1 MFSRLSI
8 KLGVWA
14 AVAVVAA
21 FVINVA
27 LVHLHWENTRADE
40 IEAVITI
47 ALMVFLY
54 YFARK
59 LVFRPMKEIEN
70 MAERI
75 KAGDLDARINIT
87 SSRELTVLTETLNSM
102 VEKLADSNRQ
112 LQKYS
117 RSLEREVEE
126 RTMKL
131 NAERDLRIALLTHD
145 LKSPLTS
152 ILGYSELLLSG
163 GRYKLEGEQEEY
175 VESIM
180 RSGER
185 LLDMAEQ
192 YLDLTKMEAGLSGV
206 KLAPVDPE
214 MLLKEAVSG
223 LEVQALEKKIAL
235 SCDIAPGL
243 PTLLAD
249 ERKMARV
256 FANLIT
262 NAIKY
267 TPEGGAVTV
276 KSYPAALETGEPA
289 WAVTVSDTGYGIA
302 DDDIK
307 NIFKTYY
314 RSSSSA
320 GTRGTGLGLAVVKS
334 FVEAHG
340 GTVRVESSK
349 GTGSSFTVLIPVRQ
363 AKQEKTEGE
372 AAA

>member
-1 MFSRLSI
+1 MFRRLSV
-8 KLGVWA
+8 KLGIWSIV
-14 AVAVVAA
+14 AVAAA
-21 FVINVA
+21 FTINVG
-27 LVHLHWENTRADE
+27 LDYLHGENTRAAKM
-40 IEAVITI
+40 EAAVTI
-47 ALMVFLY
+47 GLMVYLY
-54 YFARK
+54 YLARK
-59 LVFRPMKEIEN
+59 LVFRPMKEIEHT
-70 MAERI
+70 AERI

-87 SSRELTVLTETLNSM
+87 SSRELAVLTETLNSM

-112 LQKYS
+112 LQRYS

-131 NAERDLRIALLTHD
+131 NAERELRIALLTHD

-163 GRYKLEGEQEEY
+163 GRYKLEAEQEEY

-192 YLDLTKMEAGLSGV
+192 YLDLTKMEAGLSEV

-214 MLLKEAVSG
+214 TLLKEAVSG

-243 PTLLAD
+243 PTLMVD

-267 TPEGGAVTV
+267 TPEGGEV
-276 KSYPAALETGEPA
+276 KVISGKTESEAGEPL
-289 WAVTVSDTGYGIA
+289 WSVSVTDTGYGIPEE
-302 DDDIK
+302 DLK

-314 RSSSSA
+314 RSASSA

-349 GTGSSFTVLIPVRQ
+349 GAGSSFTIIIPIRQ
-363 AKQEKTEGE
+363 TKQEKTERE
-372 AAA
+372 AAV

>member
-1 MFSRLSI
+1 MFRRLSV
-8 KLGVWA
+8 KLGIWSIV
-14 AVAVVAA
+14 AVAAA
-21 FVINVA
+21 FTINVG
-27 LVHLHWENTRADE
+27 LDYLHWENTRAAKM
-40 IEAVITI
+40 EAAVTI
-47 ALMVFLY
+47 GLMVYLY
-54 YFARK
+54 YLARK
-59 LVFRPMKEIEN
+59 LVFRPMKEIEHT
-70 MAERI
+70 AERI

-87 SSRELTVLTETLNSM
+87 SSRELAVLTETLNSM

-112 LQKYS
+112 LQRYS

-131 NAERDLRIALLTHD
+131 NAERELRIALLTHD

-163 GRYKLEGEQEEY
+163 GRYKLEAEQEEY

-192 YLDLTKMEAGLSGV
+192 YLDLTKMEAGLSEV

-214 MLLKEAVSG
+214 TLLKEAVSG

-243 PTLLAD
+243 PTLMVD

-267 TPEGGAVTV
+267 TPEGGEV
-276 KSYPAALETGEPA
+276 KVISGKTESEAGEPL
-289 WAVTVSDTGYGIA
+289 WSVSVTDTGYGIPEE
-302 DDDIK
+302 DLK

-314 RSSSSA
+314 RSASSA

-349 GTGSSFTVLIPVRQ
+349 GAGSSFTIIIPIRQ
-363 AKQEKTEGE
+363 TKQEKTERE
-372 AAA
+372 AAV